1 MTADPITP
9 PAIAQAN
16 GPKKILV
23 TNKGI
28 NPPIVVAEVVITCR
42 VDLII
47 TSTKSSLLIGEF
59 ALDSLMCD
67 RTTIESLIER
77 PANPMAPTSPIKPKL
92 ACPIVKPRNAKPVHQ
107 IATLKIKIACRNE
120 FKAETKAIIISTKNK
135 IADEKIFD

>member
-1 MTADPITP
+1 M
-9 PAIAQAN
+9 
-16 GPKKILV
+16 LV
-23 TNKGI
+23 INKGM

-47 TSTKSSLLIGEF
+47 TSTKPSLFIGEF
-59 ALDSLMCD
+59 VLDSLMCES
-67 RTTIESLIER
+67 TTMESLMER

-107 IATLKIKIACRNE
+107 IATLKIKIACRKE
-120 FKAETKAIIISTKNK
+120 FKAETKAIIIRTKNK

>member
-1 MTADPITP
+1 MTP
-9 PAIAQAN
+9 PAIAQAR
-16 GPKKILV
+16 GLKKMLV
-23 TNKGI
+23 INKGM

-47 TSTKSSLLIGEF
+47 TSTKRSLFIGEF
-59 ALDSLMCD
+59 ALDSLMCES
-67 RTTIESLIER
+67 TTMESLMER

-107 IATLKIKIACRNE
+107 IATLKIKIACRKE